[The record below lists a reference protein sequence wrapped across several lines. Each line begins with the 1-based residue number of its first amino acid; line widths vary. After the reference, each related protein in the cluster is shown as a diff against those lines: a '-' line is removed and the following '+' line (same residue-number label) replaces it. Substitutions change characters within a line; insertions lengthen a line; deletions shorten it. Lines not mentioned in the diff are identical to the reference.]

1 MVTVTE
7 NQAKERLA
15 ELLAAAE
22 GGQTVAITRNGKA
35 VVQMAAAPP
44 VPNGEYDPDERIRRL
59 TAPRSRAEQA
69 RYQQRMREWVRSVEE
84 MREEFRKE
92 GGLVSEE
99 VIDEIFREMRG
110 R

>member
-15 ELLAAAE
+15 ELLTAAE

-35 VVQMAAAPP
+35 VVQMAAM
-44 VPNGEYDPDERIRRL
+44 PNGDGQVGNGARQFVPPLD
-59 TAPRSRAEQA
+59 SSAEENGKQNLK
-69 RYQQRMREWVRSVEE
+69 EWLRDTEE
-84 MREEFRKE
+84 MCQRFRREGCNITREEILEDIRK
-92 GGLVSEE
+92 
-99 VIDEIFREMRG
+99 MRG